1 MISVVPFGNASTR
14 YFVSPAV
21 QWFEVRHAGRV
32 RPANPLADPLD
43 VGTWTSPPVPIAPI
57 AWSFF
62 DPADSA
68 AAAVWFGGVRGTLPQ
83 QIAEYVQIDRNGNL
97 LCDLPGVFGDIPA
110 ALPPLTAR
118 AMWVY
123 PGWFTSY

>member
-1 MISVVPFGNASTR
+1 
-14 YFVSPAV
+14 
-21 QWFEVRHAGRV
+21 
-32 RPANPLADPLD
+32 
-43 VGTWTSPPVPIAPI
+43 I

-118 AMWVY
+118 AMRVY
-123 PGWFTSY
+123 PGWFTSYWPHPPPPAPPAAAAVRPWMTIPGRHSRSTSPAGRPRPSARWHE